1 MVQGEPRAKAEE
13 GRISLDR
20 RQDDSA
26 SRMPRSSPDVGLQAN
41 GGSASGST
49 LLQPRPSKED
59 AVPALGSGEG
69 LTRAGG
75 QHSRGMRLKL
85 GGQRAK
91 PLNVPPCMAWAFAP
105 GGKMHG
111 ACCGYL
117 SM

>member
-1 MVQGEPRAKAEE
+1 MVQGAPRAKAEE

-75 QHSRGMRLKL
+75 EHSRGMRL
-85 GGQRAK
+85 
-91 PLNVPPCMAWAFAP
+91 VTAP
-105 GGKMHG
+105 H
-111 ACCGYL
+111 
-117 SM
+117 

>member
-59 AVPALGSGEG
+59 AVPALGSGEDKG
-69 LTRAGG
+69 R
-75 QHSRGMRLKL
+75 RGAQQGHAL
-85 GGQRAK
+85 G
-91 PLNVPPCMAWAFAP
+91 AWWS
-105 GGKMHG
+105 
-111 ACCGYL
+111 AC
-117 SM
+117 